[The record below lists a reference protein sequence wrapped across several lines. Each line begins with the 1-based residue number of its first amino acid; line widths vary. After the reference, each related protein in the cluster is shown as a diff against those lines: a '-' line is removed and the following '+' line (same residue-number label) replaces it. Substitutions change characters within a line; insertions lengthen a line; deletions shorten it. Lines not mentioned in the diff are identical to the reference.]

1 MRTRRHL
8 YTCTCGATLDFRR
21 SRHCHICGTFYAS
34 TAASAAVVSQWGE
47 LLGKPITEVLIADRG
62 AVRDV
67 LVDDSSP
74 HDCDYK
80 CTNAHG
86 DVCRCSCGG
95 VNHGVAT
102 LMGRT

>member
-1 MRTRRHL
+1 M
-8 YTCTCGATLDFRR
+8 
-21 SRHCHICGTFYAS
+21 CGTFYAS

-62 AVRDV
+62 AIRD
-67 LVDDSSP
+67 LMIDDSSP
-74 HDCDYK
+74 HECNEACWY
-80 CTNAHG
+80 AIG
-86 DVCRCSCGG
+86 DDCRCSCGG